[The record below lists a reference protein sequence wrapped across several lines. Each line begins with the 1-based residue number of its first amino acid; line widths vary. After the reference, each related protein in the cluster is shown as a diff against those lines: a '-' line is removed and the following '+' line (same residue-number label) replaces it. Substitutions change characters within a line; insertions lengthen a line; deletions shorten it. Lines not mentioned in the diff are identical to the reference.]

1 MYKKAVES
9 STFSAVGY
17 NAEQQ
22 VLEVQFKNGRIYQYV
37 KVAYETYAAFME
49 SPSKGKF
56 LHSSIKDVYT
66 HIRIA

>member
-9 STFSAVGY
+9 TTFSAVGY
-17 NAEQQ
+17 NAEKQ

-37 KVAYETYAAFME
+37 KVAYEVYVDFMA

-56 LHSSIKDVYT
+56 LHSSILGVYS

>member
-17 NAEQQ
+17 NAEMQ

-37 KVAYETYAAFME
+37 KVAYETYMDFMN

-56 LHSSIKDVYT
+56 LHSSILGVYP